1 MFIKKISESDRY
13 AIVENGFVVAIFNT
27 FREAFEYIKNL

>member
-1 MFIKKISESDRY
+1 MFVEKISYDKY

-27 FREAFEYIKNL
+27 FREAIEYLRDNH